1 MQSAREL
8 RAQTYHRIRE
18 FFLQRMVME
27 VETPI
32 LSLAAN
38 TDPNIDSF
46 QATDPL
52 GPLRF
57 LRTSPEFP
65 MKRLLAAGSGAI
77 YELGRVFRQA
87 EQGARH
93 NPEFTMLEWY
103 RPGFDHH
110 QLMDEVEALLQAVGA
125 IKQAGTAKRFRYR
138 DLVQMQLN
146 IDPLAAS
153 DQQLNELVNARGWFD
168 GPLGRSACLDL
179 IISLGVV
186 PGFACGELV
195 FIHDFPACQAA
206 LAVIDPEDARVAQRF
221 EAFLGPV
228 ELANGYHEL
237 CDPVELTARFE
248 AENSVRIS
256 NGKASMPVD
265 QLLLSA
271 TRHGIESCAGV
282 ALGVDRLLLALNG
295 GDCLQSVIN
304 FPWDRA

>member
-8 RAQTYHRIRE
+8 RARTYHRIRE
-18 FFLQRMVME
+18 FFLQRKVME

-46 QATDPL
+46 QAADPL

-93 NPEFTMLEWY
+93 NPEFTLLEWY

-186 PGFACGELV
+186 PGFASGELV

-206 LAVIDPEDARVAQRF
+206 LAETKHLATGDLVSDRFELYVGGIEIANAYQELGDGQELARRFAANNKQRQLSGKPIIKDDPELLAVIDDLPR
-221 EAFLGPV
+221 
-228 ELANGYHEL
+228 
-237 CDPVELTARFE
+237 
-248 AENSVRIS
+248 
-256 NGKASMPVD
+256 
-265 QLLLSA
+265 
-271 TRHGIESCAGV
+271 CAGI
-282 ALGVDRLLLALNG
+282 ALGIDRLTMALRG
-295 GDCLQSVIN
+295 LKDIAGV
-304 FPWDRA
+304 